1 MSSQSNKIQK
11 SYKKWTINIY
21 SDLSSITINIQK
33 NDSKIIYQSS
43 FDMEYLLK
51 FKILISKKTLNEIIQ
66 FIINLIEKDK
76 IQINENENL
85 KLILLSD
92 KDDNSN
98 IELELI
104 KKENLFQISDS
115 NKNEILKKKNEIN
128 ILENEQNNI
137 IQNKKLEE
145 TIKELLIKN
154 KTLEEK
160 IEEITFQNKKLNERI
175 KILENKNII
184 EKEEFNKIISSYH
197 QKLINIEN
205 QIKKLNNPEKEI
217 QLKYSNLRQIN
228 SIKPHNDCIRNV
240 KTFPSGKI
248 ISVSVD
254 KSIKIYDDNNFQI
267 IQNISKAHDD
277 AIIDIS
283 IKDENN
289 FVTCS
294 KDKNIKTWIKK
305 NIEGMFKNEI
315 LFTLNIIIEQAHND
329 IISKVIFCLN
339 GNIISCSLDKKIKI
353 WEEKKK
359 NNYEC
364 IKILSHLNFISSILL
379 IEDKNILI
387 SSGVDGTNF
396 WSLNNY
402 DYLFNIKDTW
412 CGGRNALKR
421 LDNDRII
428 IGGNVD
434 GIIKVISLS
443 EKNIIKEIINNFL
456 CWGICVIKEKGVFLI
471 GGKSNNINVF
481 RNDNYECIQI
491 INNAHSN
498 FINGIIELKD
508 KSILSFSDDKIINI
522 WSF

>member
-305 NIEGMFKNEI
+305 NIEGMFKSEI

-359 NNYEC
+359 
-364 IKILSHLNFISSILL
+364 
-379 IEDKNILI
+379 
-387 SSGVDGTNF
+387 
-396 WSLNNY
+396 
-402 DYLFNIKDTW
+402 
-412 CGGRNALKR
+412 
-421 LDNDRII
+421 II
-428 IGGNVD
+428 MNV
-434 GIIKVISLS
+434 
-443 EKNIIKEIINNFL
+443 
-456 CWGICVIKEKGVFLI
+456 
-471 GGKSNNINVF
+471 
-481 RNDNYECIQI
+481 
-491 INNAHSN
+491 
-498 FINGIIELKD
+498 
-508 KSILSFSDDKIINI
+508 
-522 WSF
+522 

>member
-1 MSSQSNKIQK
+1 MSQSNKIHK
-11 SYKKWTINIY
+11 IYKKWIISIY
-21 SDLSSITINIQK
+21 SDLSSIIINIQK
-33 NDSKIIYQSS
+33 IDSKITYQSS
-43 FDMEYLLK
+43 FDFKYLIK
-51 FKILISKKTLNEIIQ
+51 FKLLISKETINDIIQ
-66 FIINLIEKDK
+66 FIINLIENNK
-76 IQINENENL
+76 IYINENENESL

-92 KDDNSN
+92 EDDNSN
-98 IELELI
+98 IELVL
-104 KKENLFQISDS
+104 NLFQFEDS
-115 NKNEILKKKNEIN
+115 NNNENKILNNKNELNNLQNKQIN
-128 ILENEQNNI
+128 L
-137 IQNKKLEE
+137 IQNKELEE
-145 TIKELLIKN
+145 IIKELYLKN
-154 KTLEEK
+154 NNLEEK
-160 IEEITFQNKKLNERI
+160 IEELTLENKKLNEKI
-175 KILENKNII
+175 KILENKETI
-184 EKEEFNKIISSYH
+184 EKEELNKIISSYN
-197 QKLINIEN
+197 QKLINIET
-205 QIKKLNNPEKEI
+205 QIKNLNNSENKTH
-217 QLKYSNLRQIN
+217 LKYSNLRQIN
-228 SIKPHNDCIRNV
+228 SISPHNNCIRNV

-254 KSIKIYDDNNFQI
+254 KSIKIYNKNFQI
-267 IQNISKAHDD
+267 IQNISNAHDD

-294 KDKNIKTWIKK
+294 KDKNIKTWIKR
-305 NIEGMFKNEI
+305 NIEGMFKDEI
-315 LFTLNIIIEQAHND
+315 EFTLNNIIEEAHND

-364 IKILSHLNFISSILL
+364 IKILSHLNYISSILI

-396 WSLNNY
+396 WSFDNY
-402 DYLFNIKDTW
+402 DNIIYIKDTW

-428 IGGNVD
+428 IGGSSD
-434 GIIKVISLS
+434 GIIKIISLS
-443 EKNIIKEIINNFL
+443 DKIIIKEIINDFL

-471 GGKSNNINVF
+471 GGKSNNINVY
-481 RNDNYECIQI
+481 RNDNYQCIQI

-498 FINGIIELKD
+498 YINGIIELKD
-508 KSILSFSDDKIINI
+508 KSILSFSDDKTMNI